1 MIRWASILLAAAG
14 FALAVAAVTPTFP
27 TPPDIPPERQPSVN
41 PFPRGVAALGVV
53 EPASRTI
60 EIAPPVPGLVVEVL
74 ANVGETVKQGDVLIR
89 LDDRELR
96 AKLLRA
102 EAGPLVK
109 RAQLDR
115 WKSLPRVEDLPPL
128 EAAVRAAEASVAAA
142 AADIANRRD
151 DVARL
156 TEAARSGA
164 RGERDAAAARF
175 LLEQS
180 LALEASAKGR
190 LEQAKADLSKAQAG
204 GWAPDRDVIAA
215 ELAQQEAEI
224 SAIRIELDRL
234 AVRAPRDATVLRRDI
249 EPGEYAGV
257 TGAALMVLGDLSTLH
272 VRAQVDEEDIAL
284 VRDGAKAMGRTRG
297 SLVKDIP
304 LSIVRIEPFARGK
317 TQLTGSNTER
327 VDTRVVDVVLAVD
340 PSSASLLRT
349 GQAIDVYIESA
360 R

>member
-60 EIAPPVPGLVVEVL
+60 EIAPPAPGLVVEVL
-74 ANVGETVKQGDVLIR
+74 AEVGERVKAGDVLLR
-89 LDDRELR
+89 LDDREPR
-96 AKLLRA
+96 AKLVRA
-102 EAGPLVK
+102 EAGTGVK

-115 WKSLPRVEDLPPL
+115 WKSLPRAEDLPPL

-142 AADIANRRD
+142 AAEVANRRD
-151 DVARL
+151 DVTRL
-156 TEAARSGA
+156 TDAVRSGA

-180 LALEASAKGR
+180 LALEASAQGR
-190 LEQAKADLSKAQAG
+190 LEQAKADLAKARAG
-204 GWAPDRDVIAA
+204 GWAPDRDILSA

-224 SAIRIELDRL
+224 TAIRIELDRL
-234 AVRAPRDATVLRRDI
+234 VVRAPRDATVLRRDV

-257 TGAALMVLGDLSTLH
+257 GDGALMVLGDLSALH

-284 VRDGAKAMGRTRG
+284 VRTSAKAMGRTRG
-297 SLVKDIP
+297 AVVKDIP
-304 LSIVRIEPFARGK
+304 LSIIRIEPFARSK

-340 PSSASLLRT
+340 PASAPLLLT
-349 GQAIDVYIESA
+349 GQAIDVYIDST